1 MSAAVTTLGSA
12 TSKRSPRRVGA
23 ALVAVGAW
31 LLLILASPPGA
42 TATET
47 SRPVI
52 ASVTVSAAG
61 GVHPVPNG
69 RRIVLKVR
77 VSGAKTCTF
86 WAQNAPDSGL
96 FFVRTF
102 ACHSGHVQALMPP
115 AHNFS
120 AKRVTLRYL
129 LRAYGPGGSVE
140 RQVAVTVAGKRSPR
154 PSNPQAPATPV
165 ATASLSISP
174 NSLPATGGEVALTFA
189 STNATSCEI
198 TSTPALWNGSSR
210 LAVSCNGAL
219 TEDVPPSTDPQQ
231 WTFTLTATNNYGQ
244 SASSSQTLTELA
256 PQQQPAQTALGV
268 DFDENWAGYD
278 IRGSSITA
286 VSGSFN
292 VPTLYAATNHTTSS
306 EWVGIDGAAND
317 SLIQAGVA
325 QKYDPSTG
333 LVYDHAWWEILP
345 APETVVPLRVST
357 GDEISI
363 AITQIA
369 GTRWRISITND
380 TTGDRFVTTQ
390 SYMGPS
396 ESAEWIVE
404 APTSGATGAVETLG
418 GFTPN
423 VTFADALYAGNATT
437 LTEDVM
443 VQVGVIVATP
453 SPFSGNAF
461 AVGYGATAPDPPG
474 LRFTGRR

>member
-1 MSAAVTTLGSA
+1 
-12 TSKRSPRRVGA
+12 
-23 ALVAVGAW
+23 
-31 LLLILASPPGA
+31 
-42 TATET
+42 
-47 SRPVI
+47 VI

-61 GVHPVPNG
+61 GVHPVSNG
-69 RRIVLKVR
+69 RQIVLKVR

-102 ACHSGHVQALMPP
+102 ACLSGHVQALMPP

-120 AKRVTLRYL
+120 TKRVTLRYL
-129 LRAYGPGGSVE
+129 LRAHGPGGSVDK
-140 RQVAVTVAGKRSPR
+140 QVAVTVAGKRSPS
-154 PSNPQAPATPV
+154 PTNPQAPATPV
-165 ATASLSISP
+165 ATASLAIIP
-174 NSLPATGGEVALTFA
+174 NSLPATGGQVALTFT

-198 TSTPALWNGSSR
+198 TSTPAFWNGSSR
-210 LAVSCNGAL
+210 LAVDCNGAV
-219 TEDVPPSTDPQQ
+219 TEAVPPSTDPQQ
-231 WTFTLTATNNYGQ
+231 WTFVLTATNNYGQ

-256 PQQQPAQTALGV
+256 PQQQPAPTALGV
-268 DFDENWAGYD
+268 DYDENWAGYD
-278 IRGSSITA
+278 ISGSSFTA

-292 VPTLYAATNHTTSS
+292 VPTLYAATKHTTSS

-333 LVYDHAWWEILP
+333 LVFDHAWWEILP
-345 APETVVPLRVST
+345 APETIVPVRVST
-357 GDEISI
+357 GDEVSI
-363 AITQIA
+363 AIRQIA

-380 TTGDRFVTTQ
+380 TTGRRFVTNQT
-390 SYMGPS
+390 YMGPS

-404 APTSGATGAVETLG
+404 APTSGATGALETLG

-423 VTFADALYAGNATT
+423 VTFADALYEGNATT

-443 VQVGVIVATP
+443 VQDGVIVATP
-453 SPFSGNAF
+453 SPFSNNSF
-461 AVGYGATAPDPPG
+461 AVGYGTTAPAPPG
-474 LRFTGRR
+474 FGFTRRR

>member
-1 MSAAVTTLGSA
+1 MTTLVSA
-12 TSKRSPRRVGA
+12 TSTPSPRLCVGA
-23 ALVAVGAW
+23 ALVVVGSW
-31 LLLILASPPGA
+31 LLLTLVSPPAA
-42 TATET
+42 TATTT

-61 GVHPVPNG
+61 GVDPVRNG
-69 RRIVLKVR
+69 RRIVLKVS

-102 ACHSGHVQALMPP
+102 ACRSGHVRALMPP
-115 AHNFS
+115 AQNFS

-129 LRAYGPGGSVE
+129 LRAHGPGGSVE
-140 RQVAVTVAGKRSPR
+140 KQVAVTFAGKRSPR

-165 ATASLSISP
+165 ATAALSISP
-174 NSLPATGGEVALTFA
+174 NSLAATGGQVTLTVT

-198 TSTPALWNGSSR
+198 SSTPAFWDGSSR
-210 LAVSCNGAL
+210 LAVSCNGAV
-219 TEDVPPSTDPQQ
+219 TEAVSPVTDPQQ
-231 WTFTLTATNNYGQ
+231 WTFVLTATNNYGQ
-244 SASSSQTLTELA
+244 TATSSQTLTELA
-256 PQQQPAQTALGV
+256 PQQQPTAPALGV
-268 DFDENWAGYD
+268 DYAENWAGYD
-278 IRGSSITA
+278 ISGSSFTA

-292 VPTLYAATNHTTSS
+292 VPTLYAATRHTTSS

-325 QKYDPSTG
+325 QKYDPSSG

-345 APETVVPLRVST
+345 AAETIVPLRIST
-357 GDEISI
+357 GDEISVAI
-363 AITQIA
+363 AQIA
-369 GTRWRISITND
+369 RTHWRISITND
-380 TTGDRFVTTQ
+380 TTGQRFATSQT
-390 SYMGPS
+390 YAGPS

-404 APTSGATGAVETLG
+404 APTAGATGALQTLG

-423 VTFADALYAGNATT
+423 VTFGDAFYRGNATT

-443 VQVGVIVATP
+443 VQDGVIVATP
-453 SPFSGNAF
+453 SPFYENAF
-461 AVGYGATAPDPPG
+461 VVGYGATAPDPPSFMSW
-474 LRFTGRR
+474 R